1 MNSTGPMV
9 GWLLRLLMV
18 ALSAAYRFLSHQPTC
33 SAAAFAME
41 RAATLRSVVA
51 LALLN
56 FRCVETP
63 TENDLS
69 QPLRCLTLKE
79 AAAMLQ
85 ISQRTAQRMI
95 ERKELPAFKVGGQ

>member
-1 MNSTGPMV
+1 M
-9 GWLLRLLMV
+9 
-18 ALSAAYRFLSHQPTC
+18 
-33 SAAAFAME
+33 
-41 RAATLRSVVA
+41 A

-63 TENDLS
+63 TENDIN

-95 ERKELPAFKVGGQ
+95 DRKELPAFKVGGQWRVNESHLTKWVKGLNER